1 MSEEATTPFERFRAG
16 IRKQI
21 AEIDGPDSVKTFA
34 AGHLVAGAGMMI
46 CSLDG
51 HLETAL
57 YLAVLAAAIQLEGW
71 KALDADMTMMRVD
84 SAEEALALIE
94 AMQDPARGRAN

>member
-1 MSEEATTPFERFRAG
+1 MTDETPTPFERFRTS

-34 AGHLVAGAGMMI
+34 AGHLVAGAGMMA
-46 CSLDG
+46 CCLRD

-57 YLAVLAAAIQLEGW
+57 YLAALGAAIQMEGW

-94 AMQDPARGRAN
+94 AMQDPAKGRAN